1 MLPIA
6 PLMIEHRL
14 IENMAAVMEEQ
25 AERLRAGQD
34 LDPRFI
40 PEAVDFMRTYADRT
54 HHGKEEDILFKVLK
68 GKRLSEEHRRVLEKL
83 EMDHVKARE
92 MVGKLSALGE
102 EYLKGSPSAAYQ
114 ATMLMKDLVSF
125 YYAHIELEDQGFF
138 GPVMEYLSAGERQV
152 MLDDFRE
159 FDSHMVHERYANT
172 VQRLG
177 GGGKVHLAREEGDR
191 WRCRVCGYIY
201 DPKEGDPENGVPA
214 GTAFADIPDDWVCPV
229 CGAGKDAF
237 EHL

>member
-14 IENMAAVMEEQ
+14 IESMAAVMKEQ
-25 AERLRAGQD
+25 AERLHAGQE

-40 PEAVDFMRTYADRT
+40 PEVVDFMRTYADRT

-68 GKRLSEEHRRVLEKL
+68 GKRLSEDHRRVLQKL
-83 EMDHVKARE
+83 EEDHVKARE

-102 EYLKGSPSAAYQ
+102 EHVNGSPNAAYQ
-114 ATMLMKDLVSF
+114 ASMLMKDLVAF
-125 YYAHIELEDQGFF
+125 YHAHIELEDQGFF
-138 GPVMEYLSAGERQV
+138 VPVMDYLSADERRA
-152 MLDDFRE
+152 MLDDFKD
-159 FDSHMVHERYANT
+159 FDSRMVHERYAKT

-177 GGGKVHLAREEGDR
+177 GGNEVHLAREEGDR
-191 WRCRVCGYIY
+191 WRCRVCGYVY

-214 GTAFADIPDDWVCPV
+214 GTAFADVPEDWVCPV